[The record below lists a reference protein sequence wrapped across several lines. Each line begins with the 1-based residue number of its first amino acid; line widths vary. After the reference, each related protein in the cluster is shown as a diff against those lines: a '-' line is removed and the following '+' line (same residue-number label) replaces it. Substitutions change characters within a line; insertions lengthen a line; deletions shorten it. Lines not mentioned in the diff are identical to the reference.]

1 MSKYASK
8 TFWIDTFD
16 RAVATVA
23 QALVGVLTADVTG
36 LLQVDWVQ
44 ALSVAGLAGAVA
56 VLTSVAFRGRS
67 DDEPGLS
74 DEDLAELEALE
85 VEDEINT
92 RDLTD

>member
-36 LLQVDWVQ
+36 LLQVDWAQ

-67 DDEPGLS
+67 DDDLEIH
-74 DEDLAELEALE
+74 DEDLAELEDMDLS
-85 VEDEINT
+85 DEIDT